1 LVIFRLITTYA
12 SCIAEAIVPPLQI
25 GLGTKYSKKNL
36 NTTKILKKGLNIKLV
51 IITPLMGLPLLSKE
65 EIVSF
70 P

>member
-1 LVIFRLITTYA
+1 LVIIRLITTFA

-25 GLGTKYSKKNL
+25 GLGKKI
-36 NTTKILKKGLNIKLV
+36 TTKILKKGLNVKLV
-51 IITPLMGLPLLSKE
+51 IIIPLMGLPLLSKE